1 MTLTA
6 GNNDGN
12 NTITQTNYINIIY
25 PVPVASFTAN
35 TTTGTA
41 PLNIQFNDQST
52 GNITS
57 YNWNFG
63 DGATSTDTN
72 PTHTYTTPGTY
83 NVTETVTG
91 PGGNNT
97 QTQNNF
103 ITVNWPTP
111 IANFTANTTSGI
123 NPLNVQFTDNSTGNI
138 TQYNWNFGDGA
149 NSTRQNPTHTYNTP
163 GTYKVTETVT
173 GPGGNNTQTQ
183 TQPHNSK
190 LPSTNSKLHNQ
201 HNQRNNTTK
210 HTIHMTNPTGNITQ
224 YNWNF
229 GDGATST
236 LQNPTHTYNTPG
248 TYNVTETVT
257 GPGGNNTQT
266 QTNLITV
273 NYPAPIANFT
283 ANTTSGTT
291 PLNIQFTDNPTGNI
305 TQYNWDFEDGTTATQ
320 QNPTHTFNDPGVY
333 TVIETVTGP
342 GGSDTTTMNIDVK
355 YPAVTASFTANTTS
369 GTAPLS
375 IQFTDSSTN
384 NPVSWSWIF
393 GDGTTSTEQNPTHTY
408 TTPGTYNVTET
419 VTGHDSN
426 STITSTITVKS
437 PDTTKPTVK
446 ASKNGGTYNTSQSI
460 SLSMNEAGSIY
471 YTTNGTTPTATSQK
485 YTGPIN
491 ITTKTTLKFIA
502 IDLAGNQSIVYN
514 ESYTIAPTASTSLNS
529 GLYNTDKDVTLS
541 MSEKGTIYYT
551 TNGAIPTTTSKK
563 YTGPITITSTTNL
576 KFVAIDLAGNKS
588 PVYTNIYT
596 IDKTAPKVV
605 STIPKNGAT
614 GVSTTS
620 TITIKL
626 SENLKTGV
634 NWSKIYM
641 KNLTSGKLVAI
652 KTSINGNEINIKMVK
667 TRYTN
672 NLYEVYIPTG
682 AVKDNAGNNLK
693 TSYYLKFKT
702 V

>member
-1 MTLTA
+1 
-6 GNNDGN
+6 
-12 NTITQTNYINIIY
+12 
-25 PVPVASFTAN
+25 
-35 TTTGTA
+35 
-41 PLNIQFNDQST
+41 
-52 GNITS
+52 
-57 YNWNFG
+57 
-63 DGATSTDTN
+63 
-72 PTHTYTTPGTY
+72 GTY

-97 QTQNNF
+97 QTQNNL
-103 ITVNWPTP
+103 ITINWPTP
-111 IANFTANTTSGI
+111 IANFTANTTSG
-123 NPLNVQFTDNSTGNI
+123 
-138 TQYNWNFGDGA
+138 
-149 NSTRQNPTHTYNTP
+149 
-163 GTYKVTETVT
+163 
-173 GPGGNNTQTQ
+173 
-183 TQPHNSK
+183 
-190 LPSTNSKLHNQ
+190 
-201 HNQRNNTTK
+201 
-210 HTIHMTNPTGNITQ
+210 
-224 YNWNF
+224 
-229 GDGATST
+229 
-236 LQNPTHTYNTPG
+236 
-248 TYNVTETVT
+248 
-257 GPGGNNTQT
+257 
-266 QTNLITV
+266 
-273 NYPAPIANFT
+273 T
-283 ANTTSGTT
+283 A
-291 PLNIQFTDNPTGNI
+291 PLNIQFLDQSTGNI
-305 TQYNWDFEDGTTATQ
+305 TQYNWDFEDGTTSTQ
-320 QNPTHTFNDPGVY
+320 ENPSHTFNDPGVY

-342 GGSDTTTMNIDVK
+342 GGSDTTSMNIDVK
-355 YPAVTASFTANTTS
+355 YPAVTASFTVNITS

-393 GDGTTSTEQNPTHTY
+393 GDGTASTEQNPTHTY

-596 IDKTAPKVV
+596 IDKTAPKIV
-605 STIPKNGAT
+605 STIPKNDAT

-634 NWSKIYM
+634 TWSKIYM

-682 AVKDNAGNNLK
+682 AVKDNAGNNLG